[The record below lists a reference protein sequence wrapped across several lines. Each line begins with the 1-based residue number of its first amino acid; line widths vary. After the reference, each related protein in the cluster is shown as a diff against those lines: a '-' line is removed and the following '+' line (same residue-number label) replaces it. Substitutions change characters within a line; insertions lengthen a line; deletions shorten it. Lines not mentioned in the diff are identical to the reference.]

1 MLIKIVFYN
10 KTILLANIIKFILR
24 YISKSIVLLYNT
36 SIKRFYNNLERKDF
50 SLIKNRKE
58 KKNEKLF
65 KKDNDIFLSIINA
78 SVSPPTGLC
87 RGRRKED

>member
-1 MLIKIVFYN
+1 M
-10 KTILLANIIKFILR
+10 ANIIKFILR

-65 KKDNDIFLSIINA
+65 KKDNDIFLSNINA